1 MRAISRWVEAREASG
16 IGGRLAIL
24 VNNYYITLAVSCP
37 MGRKSGLLGRFSWNF
52 TCSYF
57 GAGVVVPPEFFLDFL
72 PPLWAFFP
80 DLVEVVFLPP
90 SAGLSVDPPVA
101 WANDRV
107 APSSRVNAM
116 VSSFFIQS
124 PSEKISFWESFNW
137 GIIDVQHSKQ
147 RRWKKESGHL
157 QGRFLETF

>member
-1 MRAISRWVEAREASG
+1 MGVESG
-16 IGGRLAIL
+16 VDAM
-24 VNNYYITLAVSCP
+24 VNKWFSK
-37 MGRKSGLLGRFSWNF
+37 RKSGLLGRLSWHS
-52 TCSYF
+52 TRSYF
-57 GAGVVVPPEFFLDFL
+57 GGGVVVPPEFFLDFF
-72 PPLWAFFP
+72 PPLWPFLP
-80 DLVEVVFLPP
+80 DLVVVFLPP

-124 PSEKISFWESFNW
+124 PSEKSVFGNRSIW

-147 RRWKKESGHL
+147 RSWKKESGH
-157 QGRFLETF
+157 F